1 MWDETATL
9 DVGKYEDLAALVR
22 KSDFVSIHCVAGH
35 CLVRSNPDGT
45 VTSVNEYCEAL
56 CTRDR

>member
-9 DVGKYEDLAALVR
+9 DVGKYEDPAALVR